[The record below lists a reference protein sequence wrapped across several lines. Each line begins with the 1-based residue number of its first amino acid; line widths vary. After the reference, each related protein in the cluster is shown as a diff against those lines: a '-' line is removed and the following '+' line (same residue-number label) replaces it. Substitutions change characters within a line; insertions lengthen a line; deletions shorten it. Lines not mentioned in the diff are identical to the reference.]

1 MKFKWADNSEDF
13 FESLQGVKD
22 LVDVNCRK
30 IEYVI
35 FFCTKSLFLFSASI
49 YMFRGDLVAL
59 KKALRVV

>member
-22 LVDVNCRK
+22 LVDVNCWK

-35 FFCTKSLFLFSASI
+35 FFLH
-49 YMFRGDLVAL
+49 
-59 KKALRVV
+59 